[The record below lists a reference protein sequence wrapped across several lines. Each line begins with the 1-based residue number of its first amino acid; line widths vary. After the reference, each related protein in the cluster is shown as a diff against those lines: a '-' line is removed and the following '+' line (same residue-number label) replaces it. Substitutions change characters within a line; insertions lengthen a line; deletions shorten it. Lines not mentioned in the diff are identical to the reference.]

1 MAQAA
6 VWLRELR
13 VSQHFS
19 TFYRSSVQAMD
30 TQLGA
35 RHRRWTPTIHRA
47 AQGRGRPRKP
57 GGGNPTSGVGPEGGE
72 PLRPCW
78 VVTALNEFRIPNH
91 TPRKGRTGRYRA
103 TRGPAFFNEQPLPV
117 AGSGS
122 GREALAEPAQPIRWA
137 RQHASTATLQHASL
151 GLAPLIHGPRSD
163 RMFVASDHGRDIM
176 HASTVELAESG
187 QGR

>member
-1 MAQAA
+1 MIDRKACFLSLLAQAP
-6 VWLRELR
+6 VWPLELR

-19 TFYRSSVQAMD
+19 TFYGSSVQSMD

-35 RHRRWTPTIHRA
+35 RHRRWTPVIHRA
-47 AQGRGRPRKP
+47 AQGRGRPAKP
-57 GGGNPTSGVGPEGGE
+57 GGE